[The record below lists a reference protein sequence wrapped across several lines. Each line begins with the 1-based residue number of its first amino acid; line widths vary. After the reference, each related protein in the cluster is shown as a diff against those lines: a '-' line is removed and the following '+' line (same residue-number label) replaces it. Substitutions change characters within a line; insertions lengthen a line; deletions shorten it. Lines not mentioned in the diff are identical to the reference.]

1 MAVCR
6 IHVGH
11 GVGVRHDN
19 PWADQRG
26 RGIDRSIAY
35 RLWLTN
41 NKGRMANMTSAVANK
56 MLGALGSLGTLQ
68 LTKKQEVKRGAA
80 NGGKRVI
87 IETGGERIEYAGG
100 FTRIEGRIPPHA
112 QDSLEPVLDA
122 LIARREAI
130 LSEATKAY
138 TAGVTAAKQAHAV
151 AMAKLGTDRDEMVK
165 RAISDYETKART
177 AILAATSPK
186 GSPG

>member
-1 MAVCR
+1 
-6 IHVGH
+6 
-11 GVGVRHDN
+11 
-19 PWADQRG
+19 
-26 RGIDRSIAY
+26 
-35 RLWLTN
+35 
-41 NKGRMANMTSAVANK
+41 MTSAVANK